1 MVERPTAAREA
12 TSTTLT
18 YTFLQTIASMTVTVH
33 SHWSKHDCC
42 RFEMVTVTHT
52 TVTCDKTRTQCV
64 GNSSTVGAEGEVGQ
78 RTPAPRRPPAAA
90 STDCS
95 SRPSPASGRG
105 FDQRTAERRRV
116 RAEGVAGEAAGR
128 TGERQTDHTYQLAA
142 AAAVERRTH
151 CRTMSAVVRAAQASG
166 QPTPGA
172 CLR

>member
-1 MVERPTAAREA
+1 
-12 TSTTLT
+12 
-18 YTFLQTIASMTVTVH
+18 
-33 SHWSKHDCC
+33 
-42 RFEMVTVTHT
+42 MVTVTHT
-52 TVTCDKTRTQCV
+52 TVICDKTRTEWLY
-64 GNSSTVGAEGEVGQ
+64 NSSTVGAEGEVGQ
-78 RTPAPRRPPAAA
+78 RTPAPLRPPAAA

-105 FDQRTAERRRV
+105 FDQRTAARRRV

-142 AAAVERRTH
+142 AAVERRTH
-151 CRTMSAVVRAAQASG
+151 CRTRSAVVRAGQASG